1 VGKWWG
7 DMGNKKS
14 HKKRAAAA
22 KGKGRGR
29 PTKGEVKKR
38 CTGAIPLQAV
48 AKAQEQWFD
57 GVLNARK
64 GKGSKK
70 GDEYAVPLH
79 LESGFADMNVNV
91 FRRRS
96 MHATIQSVQL
106 ETDDARALGDFLN
119 EKWENTTSGLSLF
132 AGAAP
137 ERRRG
142 AKAALVLKG
151 YNNFQNIRGAES
163 FKEKDQ
169 QVGDRVLWA
178 VGCGLRTVWVRV
190 CVQRHTLMIEQDNL
204 GCCMKLLPGFMALH
218 DNALKVVV
226 VSAAA
231 ATATA
236 TATVTA
242 TAAATATATF

>member
-1 VGKWWG
+1 
-7 DMGNKKS
+7 MGNKKS
-14 HKKRAAAA
+14 QKIRAAA

-57 GVLNARK
+57 GVVDARK
-64 GKGSKK
+64 GKGGKK
-70 GDEYAVPLH
+70 GYEYAVPQD

-119 EKWENTTSGLSLF
+119 KKWENTTSGLSLF

-137 ERRRG
+137 ERKRG

-151 YNNFQNIRGAES
+151 YNNFHNIRGAET
-163 FKEKDQ
+163 FNEKVQ
-169 QVGDRVLWA
+169 QVSDRVLWA
-178 VGCGLRTVWVRV
+178 VGCGLW
-190 CVQRHTLMIEQDNL
+190 
-204 GCCMKLLPGFMALH
+204 
-218 DNALKVVV
+218 
-226 VSAAA
+226 AAD
-231 ATATA
+231 
-236 TATVTA
+236 
-242 TAAATATATF
+242 